1 MGNAKTPVWSP
12 DGTKIAYTKEQIYI
26 MNADGSDLR
35 NATEYTRSS
44 RFAHP
49 SWSPDGTR
57 MIVERT
63 QNIGPEIVELL
74 ADGTRPIVRVKARP
88 GKRMDMNPVW
98 LPAR

>member
-1 MGNAKTPVWSP
+1 MWSP

-49 SWSPDGTR
+49 SWSPDGDRIVFENTR
-57 MIVERT
+57 D
-63 QNIGPEIVELL
+63 GDSEIFVMN
-74 ADGTRPIVRVKARP
+74 ADGTNTYSTGQQGSCPSF
-88 GKRMDMNPVW
+88 GG
-98 LPAR
+98 